1 MEVTPEA
8 LLQEFQEM
16 LKRLPDTLL
25 PQEPSQQLVVE
36 AFHCRLK
43 GPVLV
48 DKKTLVELQG
58 FQAPAAQGAFLRG
71 SGLSLALGRFTAPVS
86 AIFQFSASLHVDRSE
101 LQSRGRLRT
110 RDTIRV
116 LICIESLCHHHT

>member
-1 MEVTPEA
+1 MALPTEA
-8 LLQEFQEM
+8 TKLRFSG
-16 LKRLPDTLL
+16 LPDTLL

-58 FQAPAAQGAFLRG
+58 FQAVSGDPSQNSPFISGAYIPRGQDTGMGTNWQDGPPHTTGQLLDTCLYWFLKI
-71 SGLSLALGRFTAPVS
+71 LL
-86 AIFQFSASLHVDRSE
+86 
-101 LQSRGRLRT
+101 
-110 RDTIRV
+110 
-116 LICIESLCHHHT
+116 

>member
-1 MEVTPEA
+1 MALPTEA
-8 LLQEFQEM
+8 TKLRFSG
-16 LKRLPDTLL
+16 LPDTLL

-58 FQAPAAQGAFLRG
+58 FQATPELVLGSVLKPPLPAA
-71 SGLSLALGRFTAPVS
+71 LS
-86 AIFQFSASLHVDRSE
+86 IDRSE